1 MTFEGLIKIQL
12 ELLRAKRVK
21 GSKYRAHFF
30 FFFFFLSVTV
40 FLLFFVGLF
49 VVPE

>member
-30 FFFFFLSVTV
+30 FFFSVTV

>member
-30 FFFFFLSVTV
+30 FFFLSVTV